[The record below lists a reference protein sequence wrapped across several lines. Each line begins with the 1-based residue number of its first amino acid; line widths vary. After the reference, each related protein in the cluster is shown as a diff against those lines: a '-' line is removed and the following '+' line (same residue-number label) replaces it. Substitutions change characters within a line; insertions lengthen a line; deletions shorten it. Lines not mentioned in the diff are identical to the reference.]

1 VILGRRV
8 HPEQS
13 FRSCRGVISLAKRY
27 GDDRLEAACA
37 RAILIKGISYR
48 SIKATLE
55 NDLDKTPLITQPDLP
70 LVTHENV
77 RGTQYYH

>member
-1 VILGRRV
+1 
-8 HPEQS
+8 
-13 FRSCRGVISLAKRY
+13 
-27 GDDRLEAACA
+27 
-37 RAILIKGISYR
+37 LIKGISYR

-55 NDLDKTPLITQPDLP
+55 NDLDKKPITQPALP